1 MNALCPSHPGQH
13 LRSTQ
18 HQGFASEAHPYAE
31 VDRLIAQLSHSFAD
45 APFQT
50 SLPRQPGSPS
60 SDGEPLWPETLP
72 LSQPSHP
79 CKAASPSMKEDK
91 HQASGA
97 GEPDGTVDSMKSPT
111 EPTETGKML
120 GPAASYQE
128 LGGSIDVIADSPG
141 TPVSKSPVH
150 ECLLTSSGSAEF
162 SGLDVAL
169 VGHKRKVQFPNGNP
183 EKRSGV
189 SQPQASFFVPRASSP
204 CGTRTTSGRPLLSL
218 PLPGHERRPLTSFLP
233 VCPPQTCLSLPDSF
247 PWQPPDR
254 PAECW
259 AAQPPWPG
267 GGWPPGSEESERAA
281 PGPSA
286 AGSRPA
292 VSPSALSS

>member
-1 MNALCPSHPGQH
+1 MRPTGCFCFH
-13 LRSTQ
+13 
-18 HQGFASEAHPYAE
+18 
-31 VDRLIAQLSHSFAD
+31 
-45 APFQT
+45 
-50 SLPRQPGSPS
+50 RQPGSPS
-60 SDGEPLWPETLP
+60 SDGDPLWPETLP
-72 LSQPSHP
+72 PSQPSHP
-79 CKAASPSMKEDK
+79 YKAASPSMKEEDK

-128 LGGSIDVIADSPG
+128 LGGSVDVIADPPG

-150 ECLLTSSGSAEF
+150 KCLLTSSGSAEF
-162 SGLDVAL
+162 SGLDMAL

-204 CGTRTTSGRPLLSL
+204 CGTRTTSSRPLLSL
-218 PLPGHERRPLTSFLP
+218 PLPGHEHRPLTSFLP
-233 VCPPQTCLSLPDSF
+233 LCPPQTCLSPPDSF

-259 AAQPPWPG
+259 ATQPPWPG
-267 GGWPPGSEESERAA
+267 GGWLPGSEESEQAA

-292 VSPSALSS
+292 VSPSALGS